1 MRQTKEIF
9 AEYSRMRDNGLDAKA
24 ALNVLRYH
32 IEVLSKPDREALAS
46 LMRTREAVAAPANG
60 TPANG
65 APAAPAS
72 TPAPS
77 PAASPSPFSNASAP
91 APTAQTAAP
100 AAPPVAV
107 PEAASGPRP
116 QKPNAI
122 KPIGATPTS
131 DAVVTI
137 TPAVPSVTPQAS
149 GVDTDDVVWVN
160 CLHCGKTNQRHE
172 VFCYSCGQLLEPVKG
187 AYDTRVLNEQANE
200 PLDSEHFG
208 PDSVLVLRVRGSTEN
223 YETRPQKADHE
234 LIIGRST
241 KGSVLAPDIDLTNRQ
256 ASEMGVSRLHLS
268 INYDMEH
275 KAVLVSDLGSANGSF
290 INGQRMMPKE
300 VRVLRHG
307 DELRL
312 GKLVLLASFRHPG

>member
-32 IEVLSKPDREALAS
+32 IEVLSKPDREALAAM
-46 LMRTREAVAAPANG
+46 MRGRESGAADPSAPTTTAPATPAAAAPNPAPAAPPPAAPESLIPTAASAPRPQKINSIKPIG

-65 APAAPAS
+65 NGSTNGTAS
-72 TPAPS
+72 
-77 PAASPSPFSNASAP
+77 
-91 APTAQTAAP
+91 
-100 AAPPVAV
+100 
-107 PEAASGPRP
+107 EAA
-116 QKPNAI
+116 
-122 KPIGATPTS
+122 
-131 DAVVTI
+131 VTI
-137 TPAVPSVTPQAS
+137 TPNVPNFAPPAPTTEPEN
-149 GVDTDDVVWVN
+149 VVWVN

-187 AYDTRVLNEQANE
+187 AYDTRVLGEQPSA

-208 PDSVLVLRVRGSTEN
+208 TDSVLVLRVRGSTEN
-223 YETRPQKADHE
+223 YETRPQNSDHE

-241 KGSVLAPDIDLTNRQ
+241 KGSVLAPDIDLTNKQ
-256 ASEMGVSRLHLS
+256 ASDLGVSRLHLS
-268 INYDMEH
+268 IHFDAEH
-275 KAVLVSDLGSANGSF
+275 QAILVADLGSANGSF

-312 GKLVLLASFRHPG
+312 GKLVLLASFRHPA